1 MAQLHHPS
9 ILTRVTPSEHTR
21 DWYIHVNT
29 APVMGTEFWNR
40 AKCPPSGKW
49 IKKCMH
55 TQWAWFHCEGEQ
67 NYALFRTLVQLEIL
81 ITRKLDQT
89 QNDKDHV
96 FPQLWVLGFTQ
107 IHKFHPCVYNME
119 VMWEL
124 SSKTNEFNG
133 RKRGD
138 VGDTDRIHSTY
149 TKCLYEI
156 CYVEWIDTNLKYFL
170 Q

>member
-67 NYALFRTLVQLEIL
+67 IYALFRTLVQLEIL

-89 QNDKDHV
+89 QKDKDHV

-107 IHKFHPCVYNME
+107 IHKFIHVFITWKWCGNCLAKQMSLMGE
-119 VMWEL
+119 KEGMWVIQIEYIQHIL
-124 SSKTNEFNG
+124 NACMKFAM
-133 RKRGD
+133 
-138 VGDTDRIHSTY
+138 
-149 TKCLYEI
+149 
-156 CYVEWIDTNLKYFL
+156 
-170 Q
+170 